1 MAYHYMIL
9 IKYNNFFTFKF
20 VFNMQLEYFLCIA
33 SNTKW
38 VVFIK
43 ILVGGYNTQIFLK
56 NLF

>member
-1 MAYHYMIL
+1 
-9 IKYNNFFTFKF
+9 
-20 VFNMQLEYFLCIA
+20 MQLEYFLCIA